1 MRVSSATTTGP
12 DAAAIAPR
20 VRIAGRRGTHA
31 APRAGGGGGGEGGGG
46 GRGDG
51 AQGGGRRGRGGAQG
65 GGGEGGKIAPCNRR
79 AEPRPEPPD
88 RQRRH
93 GGDAPERRPVEQ
105 VDPGSEGESE
115 EDQGTAC
122 GEQDVE
128 ARHVTPPWPRQ
139 SRREQA
145 DDGESRERENRTH
158 VHVAYVRERLTPAQ
172 AAS

>member
-20 VRIAGRRGTHA
+20 GRIAGRRGTHA
-31 APRAGGGGGGEGGGG
+31 APRAGA
-46 GRGDG
+46 R
-51 AQGGGRRGRGGAQG
+51 
-65 GGGEGGKIAPCNRR
+65 RR
-79 AEPRPEPPD
+79 AS
-88 RQRRH
+88 
-93 GGDAPERRPVEQ
+93 RPVEQ

-115 EDQGTAC
+115 EDQGTAG

-128 ARHVTPPWPRQ
+128 ARHVTPPRPRQ